1 MGVTHILNPLP
12 ALPEIILALGTC
24 VLLLLGVLNNV
35 AKAWVPF
42 LAKVLIGVVLLCL
55 VIYPT
60 PKAIAF
66 NGLFITDTFAS
77 FCKLLVLGF
86 SSGVLLVSRKTLAI
100 EDLENFEY
108 PLLILFSLLGM
119 MIMVSANDLLS
130 LFMGLEL
137 QSLSLYIL
145 AAFRRENSKAS
156 EAALKYFVL
165 GALST
170 GILLFGISFI
180 YGFTGATQ
188 FQALATIFA
197 RQSHQPLGVWFGLV
211 FVVAGL
217 SFKIAAVPFHMWVPD
232 VYEGTPT
239 SVTTFLATVPK
250 IAAFGLL
257 LRLLLGPFK
266 ELSEQWVGII
276 GCLSVASMFLGAFA
290 ALNQQDIKRLLAY
303 SAIGH
308 MGYALIG
315 VASGDE
321 VGARAA
327 LIYIFLYALMVLG
340 FFACLLNLLR
350 RGKVATSI
358 QDLRGLVQAYPET
371 AFIMS
376 FLLFSMAGIPP
387 MAGFLGKL
395 YVFQAAI
402 SKELY
407 SLAIIGV
414 LASVVAAA
422 YYLYVIKVI
431 IMDTPKEQQ
440 MITLQTRYYDW
451 GMGLVLGGI
460 VIVLLL
466 FFVNPS
472 PFIQWATDAAHV
484 LS

>member
-1 MGVTHILNPLP
+1 MSIAYIPSLLP

-24 VLLLLGVLNNV
+24 ILLILGVLNTI
-35 AKAWVPF
+35 ARSWVPF
-42 LAKVLIGVVLLCL
+42 LAKALVTVVFLYLIL
-55 VIYPT
+55 YPMPRT
-60 PKAIAF
+60 ITF

-77 FCKLLVLGF
+77 FCKLLILGF
-86 SSGVLLVSRKTLAI
+86 ASGVLLVSRRTVAF
-100 EDLENFEY
+100 EDLESFEY

-180 YGFTGATQ
+180 YGFTGATK
-188 FQALATIFA
+188 FQALAAIFA
-197 RQSHQPLGVWFGLV
+197 RQSHQPLGIWFGLV
-211 FVVAGL
+211 FVIAGL
-217 SFKIAAVPFHMWVPD
+217 SFKIAAAPFHMWAPD

-266 ELSEQWVGII
+266 ELADQWAGVMS
-276 GCLSVASMFLGAFA
+276 CLSLASMLLGAFA
-290 ALNQQDIKRLLAY
+290 ALNQQDIKRLFAY

-308 MGYALIG
+308 VGYALIG
-315 VASGDE
+315 VTTGNE

-327 LIYIFLYALMVLG
+327 LIYIFLYALMALG
-340 FFACLLNLLR
+340 FFACLLNLLQ
-350 RGKVATSI
+350 RGKVAASI
-358 QDLRGLVQAYPET
+358 QDLRGLAQVYPET

-395 YVFQAAI
+395 YIFQAAI
-402 SKELY
+402 AKELY
-407 SLAIIGV
+407 GLAIIGA
-414 LASVVAAA
+414 LTSVVAAA

-431 IMDTPKEQQ
+431 VMDNLKGQE
-440 MITLQTRYYDW
+440 MIATRTRQYDL

-460 VIVLLL
+460 VIALIL

-472 PFIQWATDAAHV
+472 SFINWANEATHA
-484 LS
+484 LF